1 MIIDSKNKKLN
12 IREIFSYRDLL
23 WTLVYRDYKVR
34 YAQTVLGFL
43 WAFIQPLVTLI
54 IFTFIFG
61 KAVKVNTQQ
70 IPYPLFAL
78 SGMLAW
84 NYFAYVLNQA
94 GNSIISSHSL
104 ITKIY
109 FPRLIIP
116 LSKAFNGF
124 IEFIVSLLFLAVLM
138 IYYQICPG
146 IQLMYLPFFIL
157 ILIISSLAMGI
168 WFSAITIRYRDL
180 QQVIPFVVQVGMY
193 LTPVVYPSAL
203 VPAKY
208 RYLYF
213 LNPMSGIVEA
223 FRWSIL
229 GTTSLPNSVILIS
242 ISFSVGIFLFI
253 SGIYYFNR
261 IENKIADIL

>member
-94 GNSIISSHSL
+94 GNSII
-104 ITKIY
+104 
-109 FPRLIIP
+109 IP

-146 IQLMYLPFFIL
+146 IQLIYLPFFIL
-157 ILIISSLAMGI
+157 MLIISSLAMGI

-208 RYLYF
+208 LYLYF

-229 GTTSLPNSVILIS
+229 GATSLPNSVILIS